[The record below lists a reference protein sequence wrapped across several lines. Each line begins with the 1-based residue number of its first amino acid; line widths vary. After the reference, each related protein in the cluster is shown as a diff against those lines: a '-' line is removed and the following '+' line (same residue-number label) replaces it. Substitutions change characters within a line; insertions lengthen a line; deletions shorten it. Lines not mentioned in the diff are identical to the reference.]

1 LKRQITNSACVALL
15 ERQVSRFYLIE
26 LTVSVTACTVLGLQ
40 EQTTKEGKEWISQRS
55 S

>member
-26 LTVSVTACTVLGLQ
+26 LTVTACTVLGLQ